1 MKVPVNFEQSN
12 ASLYSLL
19 RIFLQNDKILKFKSM
34 IVILPSTIKCAR
46 CCIKNYSRS
55 KIYHWL

>member
-19 RIFLQNDKILKFKSM
+19 RIFLQNG
-34 IVILPSTIKCAR
+34 
-46 CCIKNYSRS
+46 KN
-55 KIYHWL
+55 IEV